1 VERVV
6 LPRELVRQELVRQ
19 ELVRQE
25 LVRQEL
31 VRQELVRQEL
41 VRRELVRRELSELV
55 QRQVRVPL
63 ELCQPHASRVRW
75 TLPWQSRLR
84 VWFQRSFFCT
94 PQGWRVR

>member
-41 VRRELVRRELSELV
+41 V
-55 QRQVRVPL
+55 
-63 ELCQPHASRVRW
+63 LCQPHASRVRW